1 MRTIENYRN
10 FDIKKSRT
18 GKIFAYS
25 DSDLSEYEEVKFTR
39 SFETVSEDKDAID
52 GYWRS
57 K

>member
-1 MRTIENYRN
+1 MKIIAYYRN
-10 FDIKKSRT
+10 FEIKKNRT

-25 DSDLSEYEEVKFTR
+25 DKDLSEYEEVKFTR
-39 SFETVSEDKDAID
+39 SFETVSEAKDAID